1 MNPAPVFPCYSAF
14 CLVDE
19 KFKLRT
25 LFWIQGLRHWVRFV
39 STNYETFAPKKF
51 LFTYLLFLRW
61 GENGHLCWLLEER
74 WKACS
79 MCGDAEENRS
89 DKKQVYCAIKRNK
102 NSART
107 FRLPRPARAFLIS
120 SLLQS
125 VSANERGEMTN

>member
-1 MNPAPVFPCYSAF
+1 MALGSF
-14 CLVDE
+14 C
-19 KFKLRT
+19 FHKLRN
-25 LFWIQGLRHWVRFV
+25 ICSKEV
-39 STNYETFAPKKF
+39 SFYSP
-51 LFTYLLFLRW
+51 LISLLGRK
-61 GENGHLCWLLEER
+61 CWLLEER

-79 MCGDAEENRS
+79 ICDDAEENRS

-107 FRLPRPARAFLIS
+107 FRLPRPARAFPIS